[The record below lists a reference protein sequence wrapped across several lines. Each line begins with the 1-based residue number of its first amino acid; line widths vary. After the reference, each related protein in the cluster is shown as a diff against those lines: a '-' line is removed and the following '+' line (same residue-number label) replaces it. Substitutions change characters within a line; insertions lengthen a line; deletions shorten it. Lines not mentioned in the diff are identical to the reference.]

1 MDIRQD
7 NDIFAQHFG
16 LSHNPFSATGRFPF
30 FRVRRREVLEQLV
43 HFSRFTE
50 VVLAVT
56 GPRGSGKTVLR
67 HAVAAVSKETAL
79 NVVVSGLK
87 NSDAAGI
94 AQELANALQCTNADI
109 MSLLHAVEQSV
120 LAGKDVQLLV
130 DNAEALDASA
140 LALLQ
145 RLSVGNG
152 ETRCKIFLFGEPAL
166 QTLLQDQDGQENRLE
181 YHLVE
186 LEPWQEEE
194 VEEYLQQRLQAAG
207 GDLDLFSDAELA
219 ILLDQGQGWPGVINQ
234 LAQELLLERMQQ
246 SEEAPAV
253 PVRKAGKLALPR
265 RHLVALVAVALLFI
279 LIWSMLDDG
288 KGKQQQQ
295 APQPAAVTESLAEGR
310 PAAQKRIA
318 LELPASEPAAAVEP
332 KPVAS
337 APARTQEPVVSPPA
351 VSEPVVNNEP
361 VAVVPA
367 PAPKTEPQPPAAPAA
382 QKARPAVQP
391 TPVKVPV
398 KPAEPPKPKTAAA
411 VAQRKAANAG
421 NWYAAQPAQGY
432 TLQLFATS
440 SEQKARKF
448 VQANGS
454 QFHYFRKMHQGQQ
467 LFVVTHG
474 RFNDAATARAAVER
488 LPESLRRNKPW
499 PRTFDSIRREM
510 R

>member
-7 NDIFAQHFG
+7 NDTFARHFG
-16 LSHNPFSATGRFPF
+16 LRHNPFSATGSFPF

-43 HFSRFTE
+43 HFSRYSE
-50 VVLAVT
+50 LVLAVT

-79 NVVVSGLK
+79 SVVVSGLK
-87 NSDAAGI
+87 SSDAAGI
-94 AQELANALQCTNADI
+94 AHQLAYALQCTNADI

-145 RLSVGNG
+145 RLGAGNG
-152 ETRCKIFLFGEPAL
+152 EARCKIFLFGEPSL
-166 QTLLQDQDGQENRLE
+166 QTLLRDQNGQEGGLE

-194 VEEYLQQRLQAAG
+194 VEEYLQQRLQSAG
-207 GDLDLFSDAELA
+207 GDLGLFSEAELA
-219 ILLDQGQGWPGVINQ
+219 ILLEQGQGWPGVINQ
-234 LAQELLLERMQQ
+234 LAQELLMERMQVR
-246 SEEAPAV
+246 EEAPAAAAGT
-253 PVRKAGKLALPR
+253 AGKQVLPR
-265 RHLVALVAVALLFI
+265 RHLLALLGVAFLFI
-279 LIWSMLDDG
+279 LAWYLLDDG
-288 KGKQQQQ
+288 KGKQQPQVQ
-295 APQPAAVTESLAEGR
+295 QPAPAADVPAENR
-310 PAAQKRIA
+310 PATQKRIA
-318 LELPASEPAAAVEP
+318 LELPASEPAGAAE
-332 KPVAS
+332 S
-337 APARTQEPVVSPPA
+337 QPAQPAAARIQEAVVPSPAVNEPVVAPQS
-351 VSEPVVNNEP
+351 
-361 VAVVPA
+361 VAAVPA
-367 PAPKTEPQPPAAPAA
+367 PVQKAEAQPPAAPAA
-382 QKARPAVQP
+382 PAVRPAVQP
-391 TPVKVPV
+391 TPVKAPA
-398 KPAEPPKPKTAAA
+398 KPAEPAKPKTAAS
-411 VAQRKAANAG
+411 VAARTAASTG
-421 NWYAAQPAQGY
+421 SWYASQPAQSY

-440 SEQKARKF
+440 SEQNARNF

-474 RFNDAATARAAVER
+474 RFDNAAAARAAVER

-499 PRTFDSIRREM
+499 PRTIDSIRKEM